1 MISEGD
7 SLLSLQNI
15 DNCINSLCV
24 QNSVEERHDS
34 QRDDGIPEAIY
45 VTEIRFGQ
53 SGRDDATGG

>member
-1 MISEGD
+1 MGILF
-7 SLLSLQNI
+7 SLRNV

-45 VTEIRFGQ
+45 VTEI
-53 SGRDDATGG
+53 

>member
-45 VTEIRFGQ
+45 ATEI
-53 SGRDDATGG
+53 